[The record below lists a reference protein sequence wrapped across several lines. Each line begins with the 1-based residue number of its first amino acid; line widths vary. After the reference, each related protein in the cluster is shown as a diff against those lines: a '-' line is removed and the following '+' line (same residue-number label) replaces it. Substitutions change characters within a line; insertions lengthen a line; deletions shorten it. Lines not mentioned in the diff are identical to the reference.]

1 MLVWIDEDNCED
13 DGRSTEVPKCLYGG
27 GIPQALKREADVSSH
42 GAEARRGR
50 LRLRGGSVVHGISLF
65 LIASSRFM
73 HSYTDAANG
82 AGPLPF
88 LRCTATH
95 GHVDTRDNYRTI
107 LR

>member
-50 LRLRGGSVVHGISLF
+50 LRLRGGLCSAWDLTVFDREFALHALLHRCSQWCRTPPLF
-65 LIASSRFM
+65 TLYS
-73 HSYTDAANG
+73 DAWTRG
-82 AGPLPF
+82 HAG
-88 LRCTATH
+88 
-95 GHVDTRDNYRTI
+95 
-107 LR
+107 